1 MKNIKFKGYHIFSI
15 LIVVVFLFGC
25 DDYLDV
31 DTDTD
36 NPTVAPINQL
46 LPNIEITVALIA
58 DWNNFSGEVLGTQ
71 THQGVSRSE
80 QDQYGTKADNIPL
93 NNDWNN
99 VYLALTDLETLIS
112 QADTE
117 GATVY
122 KGIGQLLKA
131 YMMSVAVDLWGDV
144 PFSEATL
151 LIQGTVSPA
160 FDDSESVY
168 EAVFDLID
176 AAKAN
181 LNNPAGLL
189 PAADDFYYAGSAANW
204 IKFANTLK
212 LKLYNQI
219 RLSSS
224 SLFSQSA
231 LDALV
236 AENNFFASNADDFQ
250 FTHTATVSPQDER
263 NQLFQA
269 AYGGAQVDHYVSP
282 WFYEIL
288 MGMNPN
294 IHTGNKDPRIPYYWA
309 NQLTAGQFPRDQSDP
324 ISGDPRADY
333 WDASTG
339 FFSIRFGSVGPW
351 RDGAVANDATFPGMF
366 PCGGRYDDGEGF
378 ARTVASGTG
387 VAPRRILTYDEFLY
401 IEAELI
407 QVGLIPGDA
416 GAKLT
421 QAITASFAKVDQV
434 VAGTG
439 TTQTITVDVVTQDP
453 DTGEDIITPTQFP
466 IPTLTGSTE
475 VDDFIANIEAEFTAA
490 SPEKKL
496 EIIMTQKWV
505 ATYGDQM
512 DQYNDYRRT
521 GYPVLAD
528 PTATNEYQL
537 DNGDGFPLLDSDTTL
552 NNPFNRT
559 YFWPDNE
566 LNLNENAPAQKTIA
580 TYRVFWDN

>member
-1 MKNIKFKGYHIFSI
+1 MKNIKFKRYLILSI
-15 LIVVVFLFGC
+15 LVVSFFGC
-25 DDYLDV
+25 DNYLDV

-58 DWNNFSGEVLGTQ
+58 DWNNFAGEVLGTQ

-80 QDQYGTKADNIPL
+80 QDQYGTKADNIPM

-99 VYLALTDLETLIS
+99 VYLSLTDLETLIS
-112 QADTE
+112 QADVE

-151 LIQGTVSPA
+151 LVGGIVSPV
-160 FDDSESVY
+160 FDNSESVY
-168 EAVFDLID
+168 QAVFNLID
-176 AAKAN
+176 DAKIN
-181 LNNPAGLL
+181 LGNPGGLL
-189 PAADDFYYAGSAANW
+189 PGTDDFYYAGSPTKW
-204 IKFANTLK
+204 IKFANTFK

-219 RLSSS
+219 RSSSS
-224 SLFSQSA
+224 SLFNQSE
-231 LDALV
+231 LDALI
-236 AENNFFASNADDFQ
+236 AENNFFSSNADDFQ

-282 WFYEIL
+282 WLYEIL

-294 IHTGNKDPRIPYYWA
+294 IHTGNTDPRIPYYWA
-309 NQLTAGQFPRDQSDP
+309 NQLTPGQFPRDQSDP

-333 WDASTG
+333 WDTSTG
-339 FFSIRFGSVGPW
+339 FFTIRFGSVGPW
-351 RDGAVANDATFPGMF
+351 RDGAVPSDATFPGIF
-366 PCGGRYDDGEGF
+366 PCGGRYDDGLGF

-401 IEAELI
+401 IQAELT
-407 QVGLIPGDA
+407 QVGLMTGDA
-416 GAKLT
+416 GTKLT
-421 QAITASFAKVDQV
+421 EAMTASFVKVDQV

-439 TTQTITVDVVTQDP
+439 TTQTV
-453 DTGEDIITPTQFP
+453 
-466 IPTLTGSTE
+466 PTLSGAAAVTT
-475 VDDFIANIEAEFTAA
+475 FINNVNAEFTSA
-490 SPEKKL
+490 SAEKQL

-512 DQYNDYRRT
+512 DMYNDYRRT

-528 PTATNEYQL
+528 PDSTNEYQL
-537 DNGDGFPLLDSDTTL
+537 NNGDPYPLLDSDTTL
-552 NNPFNRT
+552 NNPFNRS

-566 LNLNENAPAQKTIA
+566 LNLNQNAPAQKTIA

>member
-1 MKNIKFKGYHIFSI
+1 MKNIKFKRYHILPIF
-15 LIVVVFLFGC
+15 IVVISLFGC
-25 DDYLDV
+25 DKYLDV

-36 NPTVAPINQL
+36 NPTVAPMNQL
-46 LPNIEITVALIA
+46 LPNIQITTALIA

-71 THQGVSRSE
+71 THQGVSRSS
-80 QDQYGTKADNIPL
+80 QDQYGTQANNIPL

-112 QADTE
+112 QAETD

-144 PFSEATL
+144 PYSEATL
-151 LIQGTVSPA
+151 LIQGVVSPS
-160 FDDSESVY
+160 FDDSETIY
-168 EAVFDLID
+168 QDIFNLID
-176 AAKAN
+176 EAKVN
-181 LNNPAGLL
+181 LNNPSGLL
-189 PAADDFYYAGSAANW
+189 PGADDFYYAGSTSKW
-204 IKFANTLK
+204 IKFANTFK
-212 LKLYNQI
+212 LKLLNQI

-224 SLFSQSA
+224 ALFSQSE

-236 AENNFFASNADDFQ
+236 SENNFFTSNADDFQ
-250 FTHTATVSPQDER
+250 FMHTATVSPQDER

-294 IHTGNKDPRIPYYWA
+294 IHTGNQDPRIPYYWA
-309 NQLTAGQFPRDQSDP
+309 NQLQPGQFPRDQADP

-333 WDASTG
+333 WDSSTG
-339 FFSIRFGSVGPW
+339 FFTIRFGSVGPW
-351 RDGAVANDATFPGMF
+351 RDGAVANDATFPGIF
-366 PCGGRYDDGEGF
+366 PCGGRYDDGQGF
-378 ARTVASGTG
+378 ARVVGSGTG

-401 IEAELI
+401 IQAELM
-407 QVGLIPGDA
+407 QVGLINGDA
-416 GAKLT
+416 ATKLT
-421 QAITASFAKVDQV
+421 EAMTASFAKVDQV

-439 TTQTITVDVVTQDP
+439 TTQTVPVLSGTTAV
-453 DTGEDIITPTQFP
+453 
-466 IPTLTGSTE
+466 S
-475 VDDFIANIEAEFTAA
+475 DFIANIDAEFTAA
-490 SPEKKL
+490 SAEKQL

-521 GYPVLAD
+521 GYPVLAN
-528 PTATNEYQL
+528 PNGTNEYQL
-537 DNGDGFPLLDSDTTL
+537 DNGDGYPLLDTDTTL
-552 NNPFNRT
+552 NNPYNRT
-559 YFWPDNE
+559 FFWPENE
-566 LNLNENAPAQKTIA
+566 LNLNQNAPEQKTIA